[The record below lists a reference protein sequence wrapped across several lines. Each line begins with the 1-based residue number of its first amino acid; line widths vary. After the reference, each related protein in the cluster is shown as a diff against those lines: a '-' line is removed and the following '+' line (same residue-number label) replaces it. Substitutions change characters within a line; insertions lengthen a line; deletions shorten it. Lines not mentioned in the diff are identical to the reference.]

1 MICLSYPKWTVLM
14 WGSAIIKCH
23 PQLQNCGTNNVSLL
37 FYLLHLFPNS
47 GMVMALSWHTPN
59 THFHHLFYH
68 HFYQSVLLK
77 LIHLCELLERPFDQ
91 RVNVTLLFDREH
103 IQLQR
108 RTFRFKP
115 VLKEI
120 FTGKC
125 QNKKTKSIPFRIL
138 PWWRLRHS
146 LMMWGA

>member
-1 MICLSYPKWTVLM
+1 M
-14 WGSAIIKCH
+14 WGSAIIKYH

-37 FYLLHLFPNS
+37 FYLFHLFPNS
-47 GMVMALSWHTPN
+47 GMVMVLSWHTPN

-91 RVNVTLLFDREH
+91 RVNVTLLFDRER

-108 RTFRFKP
+108 RTFRFILFLKKYFQKSVRIRKP
-115 VLKEI
+115 NQYPSEY
-120 FTGKC
+120 FPDGD
-125 QNKKTKSIPFRIL
+125 
-138 PWWRLRHS
+138 
-146 LMMWGA
+146 